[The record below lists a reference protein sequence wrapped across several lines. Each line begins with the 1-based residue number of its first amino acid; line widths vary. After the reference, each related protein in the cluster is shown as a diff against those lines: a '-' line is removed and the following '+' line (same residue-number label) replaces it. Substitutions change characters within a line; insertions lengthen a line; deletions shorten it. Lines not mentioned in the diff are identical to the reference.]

1 MPVNTLWLSLLSSV
15 ALMAVG
21 RALFTM
27 DSASA
32 QTILHKKSITVLAGR
47 MAERPLKL
55 EPKRGYRFRVSFSG
69 HSVPFEA
76 GRVDVELA
84 EGDRL
89 LASGVL
95 SDVAP
100 VFTIEALA
108 SDSGDLI
115 VRCHGGGD
123 LNTLHR
129 VNVEWQADPSPRM
142 ASASFISSPNQNAR
156 SRDATVTA
164 VIVHATVKPTL
175 EATTNH
181 FLTRSSQVSAHY
193 VVGRDGAVVQMVEDT
208 ARAWHAGVSELEG
221 VKGVND
227 FSVGIEIVNLN
238 DGRDPFTDAQYEAV
252 AAIIRHLREQ
262 YAIPDSRIVS
272 HEFIARPTG
281 RKSDPRGFDFPRLLK
296 LAQFPS

>member
-15 ALMAVG
+15 ALVAVG
-21 RALFTM
+21 RGLLSG
-27 DSASA
+27 DSAAA
-32 QTILHKKSITVLAGR
+32 QTVLHKKTMTVLAGR
-47 MAERPLKL
+47 MVENLLRL
-55 EPKRGYRFRVSFSG
+55 EPKRRYTFQVSLSGY
-69 HSVPFEA
+69 SVPFEM
-76 GRVDVELA
+76 GRVAVELVD
-84 EGDRL
+84 GGQV
-89 LASGVL
+89 LASGFV
-95 SDVAP
+95 SDAAP
-100 VFTIEALA
+100 VFTTEGLA
-108 SDSGDLI
+108 SGDGDLV
-115 VRCHGGGD
+115 VRCKGGGE

-129 VNVEWQADPSPRM
+129 ITVEWQADLSSRM
-142 ASASFISSPNQNAR
+142 ASAPFVPSPNQSAR
-156 SRDATVTA
+156 SNGATVTA
-164 VIVHATVKPTL
+164 VIVHATVIPTL
-175 EATTNH
+175 EATTRQ

-262 YAIPDSRIVS
+262 YMIPDSRIVS
-272 HEFIARPTG
+272 HEFIARPAG

-296 LAQFPS
+296 LARISS